1 MTADRFF
8 CTEGPIKP
16 ERHYHV
22 PPLGRIDL
30 DGVLRL
36 IGQWRYFVLHA
47 PRQTGK
53 TTALLALRDA
63 LNAGGECHC
72 VYVNVEIGQA
82 ARDDVTAAMRAILDR
97 LAVEAE
103 RTLGDGSLAGI
114 WPAALATA
122 GGLGALLKALT
133 LWAETAPKPLV
144 LLIDEVDSLV
154 GDTLIALLRQLRNGY
169 PDRPR
174 RYPQSVILCGVRDV
188 RDYRIQ
194 STREQAVVTGGSAF
208 NVKAASLRLGDF
220 SYDEVRLLLAQ
231 HTAATGQRWAAEAER
246 RIWSLT
252 NGQPWLVNA
261 LAQEAVERLPERGGG
276 RPVPVA
282 AVDEA
287 CERIIL
293 RRDTHLDQLA
303 DKLAE
308 PRVRGVIELL
318 LSGGQSAADLPRD
331 DLEYVRDLGLIRI
344 DGGVAIA
351 NPLYQEVI
359 PRELTYTTE
368 ATLAADAAWYVER
381 GGRLQADKLLAAFQE
396 FFREHSEHWVERFQY
411 REAGPQLL
419 LQAFLHRI
427 VNSGGRIEREY
438 GLGRMR
444 TDLLIIWPA
453 GAAVQKIVI
462 ECKLLH
468 GSLDRTLARGLEQT
482 RAYLDRCAAGEAHLV
497 IFDRTAGKPW
507 AAKLFRRRETAGG
520 PPVTVWGM

>member
-36 IGQWRYFVLHA
+36 IGQWRYLVLHA

-103 RTLGDGSLAGI
+103 RTLGDGLLAGI

-133 LWAETAPKPLV
+133 LWAEAAPKPLV

-220 SYDEVRLLLAQ
+220 SYDEVRRLLAQ
-231 HTAATGQRWAAEAER
+231 HTAATGQRWEEEAER
-246 RIWSLT
+246 RLWSLT

-287 CERIIL
+287 RERIIL

-318 LSGGQSAADLPRD
+318 LSGGQSAANL
-331 DLEYVRDLGLIRI
+331 
-344 DGGVAIA
+344 
-351 NPLYQEVI
+351 

-381 GGRLQADKLLAAFQE
+381 GGRLPADKLLAAFQE

-453 GAAVQKIVI
+453 GAAVQRIVI